1 MIKYGPYGIFWEVFP
16 LRQSHWTCD
25 DPVVATKGG
34 PGTFRR
40 HFDGAPVADLLGG
53 AVEQHE
59 MIVLVYVKKS
69 RIFTLRY

>member
-1 MIKYGPYGIFWEVFP
+1 MIKYVFFGEVFP

-40 HFDGAPVADLLGG
+40 RFDGAPVADLLGG

-59 MIVLVYVKKS
+59 MLVLVYVKS
-69 RIFTLRY
+69 RRFTLRY